1 MNIYPVEE
9 NKYQEAFS
17 EIANIVEDEMADGYY
32 QPRTLRDYYYSAFN
46 TLQELIDKSIPQKVI
61 KTTRKEYMKHG
72 GYKHK
77 CPNCGNMV
85 GTITER
91 LEIDQD
97 DYCCSCGQRLDWRE

>member
-1 MNIYPVEE
+1 M
-9 NKYQEAFS
+9 NKYQEDLGR
-17 EIANIVEDEMADGYY
+17 IARLKLENGKVAEDFLPKTFKE
-32 QPRTLRDYYYSAFN
+32 
-46 TLQELIDKSIPQKVI
+46 LQELIDKSIPQKVI

-97 DYCCSCGQRLDWRE
+97 DYCCSCGQRLDYE